1 MFTERGPYGVGIA
14 TLDFCLGDRLADV
27 YYPAIPE
34 LDAQTEIFDSL
45 SVFPEEL
52 QVFIPDELTG
62 EFDTT
67 AYRDALVVN
76 DEQAFPVLVFGH
88 ASGVPSGRRRSISA
102 ISPSGFVAI
111 TTDHLERGSLRR
123 PRARSAVGT
132 KTRACST
139 SSTVLMRSPPTPSS
153 AR

>member
-14 TLDFCLGDRLADV
+14 TLDLGDRLTDV

-67 AYRDALVVN
+67 AYRDAPVVN
-76 DEQAFPVLVFGH
+76 DEAG
-88 ASGVPSGRRRSISA
+88 
-102 ISPSGFVAI
+102 
-111 TTDHLERGSLRR
+111 
-123 PRARSAVGT
+123 AR
-132 KTRACST
+132 TRA
-139 SSTVLMRSPPTPSS
+139 
-153 AR
+153 ARAGAPADTLGPRGP

>member
-1 MFTERGPYGVGIA
+1 MRTRFVLAALALIAAGCGGGNTDETTATTTTAAPTTTTATPTTTDAAVPSTDAPTTTTSAPEPVMFTERGPYGVGIA
-14 TLDFCLGDRLADV
+14 TLDLGDRLADV

-67 AYRDALVVN
+67 AYRDALV
-76 DEQAFPVLVFGH
+76 L
-88 ASGVPSGRRRSISA
+88 
-102 ISPSGFVAI
+102 
-111 TTDHLERGSLRR
+111 SLIHI
-123 PRARSAVGT
+123 
-132 KTRACST
+132 
-139 SSTVLMRSPPTPSS
+139 
-153 AR
+153 